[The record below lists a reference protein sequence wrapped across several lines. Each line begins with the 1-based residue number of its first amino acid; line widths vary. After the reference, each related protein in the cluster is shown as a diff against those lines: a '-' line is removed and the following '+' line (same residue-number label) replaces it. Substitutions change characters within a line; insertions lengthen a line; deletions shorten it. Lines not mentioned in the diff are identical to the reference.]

1 MNNIDPVL
9 KFSLLIKGFLSI
21 SRYETTGGTYRRED
35 GGIVSK
41 PEGDS
46 LVVRGEYGYI
56 DRDGIPFSMKY
67 VADSNGY
74 HPIFDENDVR
84 FNDRRII

>member
-1 MNNIDPVL
+1 MTFVFN
-9 KFSLLIKGFLSI
+9 I
-21 SRYETTGGTYRRED
+21 SRYETTRGTYRRED

-41 PEGDS
+41 PEGDY

-56 DRDGIPFSMKY
+56 DPGGKPFAIKY
-67 VADSNGY
+67 VADSNGF
-74 HPIFDENDVR
+74 HPIFEKNDVR